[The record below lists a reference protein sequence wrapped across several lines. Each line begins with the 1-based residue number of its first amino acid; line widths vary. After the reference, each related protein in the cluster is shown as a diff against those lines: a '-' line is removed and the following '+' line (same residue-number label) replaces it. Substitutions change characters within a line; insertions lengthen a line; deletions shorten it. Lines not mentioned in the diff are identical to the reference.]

1 MTTTGSPPSSGT
13 FSELLRARTQADHA
27 RAETSGYMAAL
38 LDGQLSRERYAELVA
53 QLSFVYD
60 VLESAAE
67 TMRDDPVAGP
77 FVADELR
84 RGPALDA
91 DLEALLGEDWA
102 DQIAPSSATRQYC
115 DRLREVCFT
124 WPGGFVAHHYTR
136 YLGDLSGGQVIGAIV
151 RRVYEMPR
159 ARGAAFYEFPLIDD
173 KNAFK
178 TGYRR
183 RLDEAPWNLEEQE
196 QVVEEIVRAYAFN
209 VAMLAELD
217 GVEAGTPGS

>member
-1 MTTTGSPPSSGT
+1 MTTMGSPRSSGT

-38 LDGQLSRERYAELVA
+38 LDGELSRERYAELVA
-53 QLSFVYD
+53 QLSFVYAT
-60 VLESAAE
+60 LESAAE
-67 TMRDDPVAGP
+67 AMRDDPVAGA
-77 FVADELR
+77 FVTDELR

-91 DLEALLGEDWA
+91 DLETLLGADWA
-102 DQIAPSSATRQYC
+102 DQIEPGAATRSYC
-115 DRLREVCFT
+115 DRLREVCFS

-151 RRVYEMPR
+151 RRVYELPR
-159 ARGAAFYEFPLIDD
+159 GGGAAFYEFPLIEDR
-173 KNAFK
+173 NAFK
-178 TGYRR
+178 AGYRQ
-183 RLDEAPWNLEEQE
+183 RLDDAPWNLEEQE
-196 QVVEEIVRAYAFN
+196 QIVEEIMRAYAFN